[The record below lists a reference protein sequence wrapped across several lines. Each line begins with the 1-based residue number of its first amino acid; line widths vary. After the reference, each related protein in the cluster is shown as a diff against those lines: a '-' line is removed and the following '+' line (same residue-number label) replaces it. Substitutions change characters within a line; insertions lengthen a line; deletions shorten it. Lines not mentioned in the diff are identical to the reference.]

1 MIINWFKNLL
11 RRFRD
16 FLLAPIS
23 TSIVELHDLV
33 LAEQSE
39 TLRTRHANPLNR
51 AGFKIFSQTDEDGIT
66 LEILRRIGVTG
77 EGTYAEFGVGD
88 GLENNTLALAAH
100 GFRGFWVG
108 GQKLAFD
115 SVDSERFTY
124 IRDWIT
130 LDNIVALARRGL
142 KSVGIDDLDVL
153 SLDLDGNDLY
163 FTSALLEAGIRP
175 KLFISEYN
183 AKFPPPIEFSI
194 DYDAKHIWKQ
204 DDYMGASLASLAK
217 LFQAHGYLLV
227 CCNSHSGANAF
238 FVDHKYANA
247 FTDVPKRIEELYVP
261 PRYHLFKS
269 YGHARSPRT
278 AALMLRGRQKA

>member
-1 MIINWFKNLL
+1 MINWFKNVL

-23 TSIVELHDLV
+23 QSIVELHDLV

-39 TLRTRHANPLNR
+39 TLRNRHANPLNR
-51 AGFKIFSQTDEDGIT
+51 AGFKVFSQTDEDGIS
-66 LEILRRIGVTG
+66 LEILRRIGITG
-77 EGTYAEFGVGD
+77 AGSYAEFGVGD
-88 GLENNTLALAAH
+88 GLENNTLVLAAR

-115 SVDSERFTY
+115 SVDNERFTY
-124 IRDWIT
+124 IRAWIT
-130 LDNIVALARRGL
+130 LENIVSLARRGL
-142 KSVGIDDLDVL
+142 ESIDIQSLDVL

-163 FTSALLEAGIRP
+163 FAGALLDAGIRP
-175 KLFISEYN
+175 KLFIAEYN

-194 DYDAKHIWKQ
+194 DYDAGHIWKQ
-204 DDYMGASLASLAK
+204 DDYMGASLASLVK
-217 LFQAHGYLLV
+217 LFDAHGYRLV

-238 FVDHKYANA
+238 FIDRQYAAA
-247 FTDVPKRIEELYVP
+247 FVDVPERIEELYVP

-278 AALMLRGRQKA
+278 AALILRSSRKG